1 VEALVAGKE
10 GWPPLATT
18 GDGVGEGIPVAKL
31 RVAHPNQSSRYRCT
45 PPKILDASMSEV
57 EAPVSTKEDLM
68 CLHPP
73 NHQHRNPGTCPWL
86 PLRIAHHRPTNQRSD
101 LAISLRRTQLR
112 RQSLNDFE
120 TVTKWA
126 DLPRAVKVRGQP
138 LTATDNPPMRCQWQQ
153 RREYLR
159 TKLRRR

>member
-1 VEALVAGKE
+1 
-10 GWPPLATT
+10 
-18 GDGVGEGIPVAKL
+18 
-31 RVAHPNQSSRYRCT
+31 
-45 PPKILDASMSEV
+45 MSEV

-73 NHQHRNPGTCPWL
+73 NHQHRNPGTCQWL
-86 PLRIAHHRPTNQRSD
+86 PLRIAHHRPTNQRSE
-101 LAISLRRTQLR
+101 LAISLRRTQPR

-159 TKLRRR
+159 TKLRRRWRSAADQKRSSGM